1 METSSK
7 KYKKVSREEHS
18 MKCYMAPKNVSERG
32 EELTNENKLILE
44 LDGTS
49 SVSTNYINQF
59 DLPLWKILE

>member
-1 METSSK
+1 
-7 KYKKVSREEHS
+7 
-18 MKCYMAPKNVSERG
+18 MAPKNISEWG
-32 EELTNENKLILE
+32 EELMNENKLILG